1 MSSIDTY
8 KKGCYAIGCTA
19 QIYRD
24 KLMCSRHWRMV
35 PPSLQVAVYRAL
47 SQWKASARGSFN
59 AYVLATYRAQLA
71 VAETKDIDAAIIARL
86 RNNIA
91 SIEAPPTLP
100 AKAGK

>member
-19 QIYRD
+19 HIYRD

-35 PPSLQVAVYRAL
+35 PPSLQTAVYRTL
-47 SQWKASARGSFN
+47 SQWKASGAGSFI
-59 AYVLATYRAQLA
+59 AYILATYRAELA
-71 VAETKDIDAAIIARL
+71 VAETEDIDAAIIARL

-91 SIEAPPTLP
+91 SIEAAPAPP
-100 AKAGK
+100 AKEGK